1 MSEKFARVC
10 GRGREKT
17 AEAQRLI
24 DSHKRVADWK
34 NWGPYLSERAWGT
47 VREDY
52 SSNGDAWSYFP
63 YEHAPSRA
71 YRWNED
77 GIAGVCNRHQNL
89 CLGLSLW
96 NENDSLVKERLF
108 GLTGAEGNHGE
119 DVKEYYFY
127 LDNTP
132 THSYMKYLYK
142 YPQTRFPFERL
153 REENMKMGKVPG
165 EFELLDTGIFEKNKY
180 FDVFIE
186 YAKAD
191 QEDIL
196 IKITAH
202 NRGPEKAP
210 IHILPQIWARN
221 TWSWG
226 YSDYRPE
233 IKYLSYSEAT
243 KTHTIRVT
251 EKHLGTRYWY
261 IQGDANLNVMFTEND
276 TNYQKLYGG
285 HNKTP
290 YVKDSICD
298 AILTQNPSL
307 VNPERQGTKA
317 AAHFHTHIES
327 GGSYQV
333 RARFSPLELK
343 DPFGEFDQVYKQ
355 KIQEADTFY
364 SFLQPPGITEEE
376 IMIQRQALSGVLWN
390 KQYYHLGV
398 EIWKQGDP
406 DQPSPPQGHGATRN
420 VHWQHF
426 YANDVITMPD
436 KWEYPWFAA
445 WDLAFHCVPIAMVD
459 PEWAKRQLVLM
470 LREWYMHPSG
480 QIPAYEWN
488 FSDVNPPVH
497 AWATLQVYRYTEK
510 ILGKKDLVFLEKIF
524 QKLLL
529 NFTWW
534 VNRKDQAGNNIF
546 EGGFLGLDNIGV
558 FDRSAPLPTGGY
570 LQQADGTA
578 WMGMYCLNMLAM
590 ALEIAMER
598 PAYEDI
604 ATKFLEHFIHIAS
617 SVATMGDNGLWNEE
631 EGFFFDA
638 IHQPNGASMQMKVH
652 SFVGLIPL
660 FAVELLEES
669 QLSKLPSF
677 RARFEWLIKYRP
689 NLLVNT
695 ASFTTP
701 GIHNRRL
708 LSLVSKEKLERVLK
722 EMLDPNGFLSDCGL
736 RSLSKHHL
744 EKPYHF
750 QFANFDTTVKY
761 EPAESSTSMFGGNSN
776 WRGPIW
782 FPVNYLM
789 IKSLQIY
796 YGYYGDSLKVEL
808 PTGSGN
814 FVDLNG
820 VAEELSSRLI
830 KIFAKGEGGERPVFN
845 GNQYFNK
852 DEHWNHY
859 IPFYEYFHGD
869 SGAGLGASHQTGW
882 TGLVASL
889 IEEFGMR
896 KLSKLQGGPL

>member
-1 MSEKFARVC
+1 MTKFDRVC
-10 GRGREKT
+10 GRGRENSLE
-17 AEAQRLI
+17 AERLK
-24 DSHKRVADWK
+24 DSKKRTADWK

-52 SSNGDAWSYFP
+52 SANGDAWSYFP
-63 YEHAPSRA
+63 YEHAPSKA

-77 GIAGVCNRHQNL
+77 GLAGVCNRHQNI
-89 CLGLSLW
+89 CLAFALW
-96 NENDSLVKERLF
+96 NEQDSMVKERLF

-142 YPQTRFPFERL
+142 YPQKAFPYAQL
-153 REENMKMGKVPG
+153 RAENRKKGKLDG
-165 EFELLDTGIFEKNKY
+165 EYELLDTGVFAENRY
-180 FDVFIE
+180 FDVFVE
-186 YAKAD
+186 YAKAG

-196 IKITAH
+196 MTITAF

-210 IHILPQIWARN
+210 IHLLPQIWARN
-221 TWSWG
+221 TWAWG
-226 YSDYRPE
+226 YNDYRPE
-233 IKYLSYSEAT
+233 LKYESYSAEN
-243 KTHTIRVT
+243 KTHTVRVE
-251 EKHLGTRYWY
+251 EKHLGVRYWY
-261 IQGDANLNVMFTEND
+261 VEGDADLNIGFTEND
-276 TNYQKLYGG
+276 TNYKKLYGG
-285 HNKTP
+285 QNKTP

-298 AILTQNPSL
+298 AVLTGDKSL
-307 VNPERQGTKA
+307 LNPERKGTKA
-317 AAHFHTHIES
+317 AALFHKVVEP
-327 GGSYQV
+327 GGSFKIKV
-333 RARFSPLELK
+333 RFSPSALK
-343 DPFGEFDQVYKQ
+343 DPFSDFEQVYKTRLA
-355 KIQEADTFY
+355 EAEEFY
-364 SFLQPPGITEEE
+364 SHLQPPGISKEEA
-376 IMIQRQALSGVLWN
+376 MIQRQALSGVLWN

-406 DQPSPPQGHGATRN
+406 DQPTPPQGHGATRN
-420 VHWQHF
+420 IHWQHF

-459 PEWAKRQLVLM
+459 PEWAKRQLTLM

-497 AWATLQVYRYTEK
+497 AWACLQVYRYTEK
-510 ILGKKDLVFLEKIF
+510 ILGKKDLDFLEKIF

-534 VNRKDQAGNNIF
+534 VNQKDKTGNNIF

-558 FDRSAPLPTGGY
+558 FDRSAPLPTGGT

-578 WMGMYCLNMLAM
+578 WMGMYCLNMLAI

-604 ATKFLEHFIHIAS
+604 ATKFLEHFIHIAN
-617 SVATMGDNGLWNEE
+617 SVATMGDKGLWNEE

-638 IHQPNGASMQMKVH
+638 INLPNGGSQQLKVH

-660 FAVELLEES
+660 FAVELLEDA
-669 QLSKLPSF
+669 QLAKLPSF

-689 NLLVNT
+689 NLVSNT
-695 ASFTTP
+695 ASFTSP

-708 LSLVSKEKLERVLK
+708 LSLVSKDKLKRVLS
-722 EMLDPNGFLSDCGL
+722 EMLDPEGFLSDCGL
-736 RSLSKHHL
+736 RSLSKVHL
-744 EKPYHF
+744 QKPYHF
-750 QFANFDTTVKY
+750 MDTTVKY
-761 EPAESSTSMFGGNSN
+761 EPAESSSYMFGGNSN

-789 IKSLQIY
+789 IKSLQVY
-796 YGYYGDSLKVEL
+796 YGYYGDSFKVEL

-814 FVDLNG
+814 LVTLAE

-830 KIFAKGEGGERPVFN
+830 KIFAKGENGTRPVFN
-845 GNQYFNK
+845 GDKYFNN
-852 DEHWNHY
+852 DEHWNSY

-896 KLSKLQGGPL
+896 KANK